1 MVVLKQKPL
10 TRKKKKKM
18 FSIVAM
24 ILLRSDSNLKD
35 SKKHSNLVRES
46 APC

>member
-1 MVVLKQKPL
+1 MVVLKQTPL
-10 TRKKKKKM
+10 TSKRM

-35 SKKHSNLVRES
+35 SKKHFHLVRES
-46 APC
+46 VPC